1 VLLCQERLRLSR
13 KVDECKPLVGGEYA
27 DEAAATAAAQLVL
40 AFETALARLVR
51 SFSPRHTSA
60 WSVS

>member
-1 VLLCQERLRLSR
+1 LSR